1 VNLRGYDPS
10 GAPLL
15 SADAVRGF
23 LDALGVPAAQIP
35 AAPQAQA
42 GLYRSL
48 LSGRRMLILLDNARD
63 VAQVRPLLPGSAG
76 CLVLVTSR
84 SQLTGLVAAD
94 GARVLTV
101 DVLTDA
107 EALALLGRRLGP
119 QRVAA

>member
-1 VNLRGYDPS
+1 MNLRGYDPS

-15 SADAVRGF
+15 SADAIRGF

-63 VAQVRPLLPGSAG
+63 VAQVRPCCPA
-76 CLVLVTSR
+76 R
-84 SQLTGLVAAD
+84 PAAWSW
-94 GARVLTV
+94 
-101 DVLTDA
+101 
-107 EALALLGRRLGP
+107 
-119 QRVAA
+119 